1 MKPLRSR
8 LRKAA
13 LQMQVSQMVVEKD
26 YALSYLLAGIAANPE
41 LSETLVFKGGTA
53 LKKLYFGDYR
63 FSEDLDFSAVN
74 APREQAME
82 AAIRAAVQEATRLL
96 STHGPFRIETERYTE
111 RAPHP
116 GGQDAFIARVK
127 FPWHPSPLCRI
138 KVEITHDEP
147 VLLEA
152 ARRNLIHGYEEAMAV
167 SLRCYPLTEIVAEK
181 MRALLQTQQKLL
193 ARGWNRPRARDYYDL
208 WRILRD
214 FGPLIEGVELGDLL
228 KRKSAHRGVSY
239 GSLDDF
245 FTAELE
251 AEARRNWEG
260 NLRPFVPELPAC
272 DDVLAELKRL
282 LQAFFP
288 DLPSLIDRR

>member
-1 MKPLRSR
+1 
-8 LRKAA
+8 
-13 LQMQVSQMVVEKD
+13 MQVSQMVVEKD
-26 YALSYLLAGIAANPE
+26 YALSYLLAGIAASPE
-41 LSETLVFKGGTA
+41 LSETLIFKGGTA

-82 AAIRAAVQEATRLL
+82 AAIRAAVQEATQLL
-96 STHGPFRIETERYTE
+96 STHGPFQIETERYTE

-152 ARRNLIHGYEEAMAV
+152 ARRNLIHGYEEEMAV
-167 SLRCYPLTEIVAEK
+167 SLRSYPLAEIVAEK

-193 ARGWNRPRARDYYDL
+193 QRGWNRPRARDYYDL

-214 FGPLIEGVELGDLL
+214 FGPSLESGELSELL

-239 GSLDDF
+239 GSLDNF

-282 LQAFFP
+282 LPAFFP